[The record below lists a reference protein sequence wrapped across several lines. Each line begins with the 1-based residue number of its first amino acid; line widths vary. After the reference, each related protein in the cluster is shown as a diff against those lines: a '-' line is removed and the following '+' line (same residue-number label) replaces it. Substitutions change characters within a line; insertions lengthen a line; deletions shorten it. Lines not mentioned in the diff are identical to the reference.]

1 VELGRVYPGGQSC
14 WRVSVLAHPHRNAFS
29 ANLTR
34 NQRLHPAHPC
44 SPRTRL
50 SARPE
55 HVCGVFLTSFFCHFL
70 AFGMLFQPR
79 MQKWNSAN
87 TQVREA
93 ASVRGV
99 TFLVIVVLCCI
110 FVGASKVQTALRN
123 RTPTVMS
130 YDAFIQTRPNAEW
143 LMLTNCQLNLFEA
156 AYFHNIGDKDPHPNQ
171 YYIPVHG
178 VGSPAGRI
186 CILLKTSEP
195 DLMATMEQMRGLKN
209 ETTLMSWTGKNA
221 ARVFPKRTVQG
232 VILSG
237 LEDLKSTDRS
247 KLRQLHA
254 NIADDFI
261 VLDSNAEPSL
271 TAGISYSAAG
281 LVALFGMVVYARR
294 KSAD

>member
-1 VELGRVYPGGQSC
+1 
-14 WRVSVLAHPHRNAFS
+14 
-29 ANLTR
+29 
-34 NQRLHPAHPC
+34 
-44 SPRTRL
+44 
-50 SARPE
+50 
-55 HVCGVFLTSFFCHFL
+55 
-70 AFGMLFQPR
+70 MLFQSF

-87 TQVREA
+87 NRVHEA
-93 ASVRGV
+93 GSLRGV
-99 TFLVIVVLCCI
+99 TFLVVLVLSCL

-123 RTPTVMS
+123 QTPTVMS

-156 AYFHNIGDKDPHPNQ
+156 AYFHHIGDKDPHPSQ

-195 DLMATMEQMRGLKN
+195 DLMSTMEQMRALRDK
-209 ETTLMSWTGKNA
+209 TTAMSWTSQHA
-221 ARVFPKRTVQG
+221 AQVFPKRTVRG

-237 LEDLKSTDRS
+237 LEELKSTQRS
-247 KLRQLHA
+247 ELKRLHT

-261 VLDSNAEPSL
+261 ILDSNAEPSL
-271 TAGISYSAAG
+271 TTGISYCGAG
-281 LVALFGMVVYARR
+281 LAALFGMVIYARR

>member
-1 VELGRVYPGGQSC
+1 MC
-14 WRVSVLAHPHRNAFS
+14 
-29 ANLTR
+29 
-34 NQRLHPAHPC
+34 
-44 SPRTRL
+44 
-50 SARPE
+50 
-55 HVCGVFLTSFFCHFL
+55 FL
-70 AFGMLFQPR
+70 AFGMLFRPL
-79 MQKWNSAN
+79 MQKWNESNKRAG
-87 TQVREA
+87 EA
-93 ASVRGV
+93 GSLKGV
-99 TFLVIVVLCCI
+99 TFLVILVLSCL
-110 FVGASKVQTALRN
+110 FVGASKVQTALKN

-143 LMLTNCQLNLFEA
+143 LILTNCQLNLFEA
-156 AYFHNIGDKDPHPNQ
+156 AYFHKIGDKDPHPSQ

-209 ETTLMSWTGKNA
+209 QTTLMSWTGQNA

-237 LEDLKSTDRS
+237 LDSLKSTDRS
-247 KLRQLHA
+247 ELKRLHT

-261 VLDSNAEPSL
+261 ILNSNAEPSL
-271 TAGISYSAAG
+271 TTGISYCGAG
-281 LVALFGMVVYARR
+281 LAALFGMVIYARR